1 MQAERKKIL
10 LFLDN
15 ATCHVDPKLKNVK
28 VVFFPANTTS
38 ACQPLDQGIIKSFKV
53 FYRQLILKRLI
64 SMLDECGDRMQVPTL
79 SKNINVLDAL
89 IATAWKGVSVDIVT
103 NCLKKAGF
111 RNGEVNVNQ
120 Y

>member
-53 FYRQLILKRLI
+53 FYRQLILLRLI
-64 SMLDECGDRMQVPTL
+64 SMLDECNDRVQVPTL
-79 SKNINVLDAL
+79 SKC
-89 IATAWKGVSVDIVT
+89 S
-103 NCLKKAGF
+103 
-111 RNGEVNVNQ
+111 
-120 Y
+120 